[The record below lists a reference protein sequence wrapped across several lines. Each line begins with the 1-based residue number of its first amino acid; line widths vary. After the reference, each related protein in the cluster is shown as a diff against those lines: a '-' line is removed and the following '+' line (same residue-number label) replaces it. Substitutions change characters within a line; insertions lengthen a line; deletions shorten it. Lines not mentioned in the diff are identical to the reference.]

1 MNSHSSKT
9 IFVLIASLIFAL
21 SWAVAA
27 PNTSWAGDCDEENSG
42 SSKGEGKFHIEER
55 NGQKVYVIDKAIT
68 VCGKVPRPLVA
79 YVLQA
84 RSINYEWET
93 LKQDFLPKI
102 LDSVKKAP
110 F

>member
-1 MNSHSSKT
+1 MTRVMARILSLLALAA
-9 IFVLIASLIFAL
+9 VLVSAPA
-21 SWAVAA
+21 AV
-27 PNTSWAGDCDEENSG
+27 WAGCDEEDSG
-42 SSKGEGKFHIEER
+42 QKKGGEGKFRVEER
-55 NGQKVYVIDKAIT
+55 DGQKVYVIEKAIT

-102 LDSVKKAP
+102 LDSVKRAP

>member
-1 MNSHSSKT
+1 MMR
-9 IFVLIASLIFAL
+9 VLARILSLLAL
-21 SWAVAA
+21 AAVLVSAPAA
-27 PNTSWAGDCDEENSG
+27 AWAGCDEDDSDK
-42 SSKGEGKFHIEER
+42 KGGAGKFHIEER
-55 NGQKVYVIDKAIT
+55 DGQKIYVIDKAIT

>member
-1 MNSHSSKT
+1 MHRYPGKT
-9 IFVLIASLIFAL
+9 LVILLASLFLAL
-21 SWAVAA
+21 SFSLVA
-27 PNTSWAGDCDEENSG
+27 PSTSWAGDCDDD
-42 SSKGEGKFHIEER
+42 SSSSNKEEGKFRIEER
-55 NGQKVYVIDKAIT
+55 NGQKVYVIVNAIT

>member
-1 MNSHSSKT
+1 MTRFFANLVSLL
-9 IFVLIASLIFAL
+9 VLAAMLAGAPAL
-21 SWAVAA
+21 AR
-27 PNTSWAGDCDEENSG
+27 AGCDEEDSG
-42 SSKGEGKFHIEER
+42 KKKSGEGKFHIEER
-55 NGQKVYVIDKAIT
+55 NGQKIYVIDKAIT

>member
-1 MNSHSSKT
+1 MT
-9 IFVLIASLIFAL
+9 RVMTRFVSLLAL
-21 SWAVAA
+21 AAVLLGA
-27 PNTSWAGDCDEENSG
+27 PTALWAGCDEEDSG
-42 SSKGEGKFHIEER
+42 KKKSEGKFHIEER
-55 NGQKVYVIDKAIT
+55 NGQKIYVIDKAIT

-84 RSINYEWET
+84 RSINYEWEN

>member
-1 MNSHSSKT
+1 MKRYLGT
-9 IFVLIASLIFAL
+9 TIASLVTSVFLAIAL
-21 SWAVAA
+21 LAIT
-27 PNTSWAGDCDEENSG
+27 PGTSWAGECEDDSEK
-42 SSKGEGKFHIEER
+42 KGEGKFHIVER

-84 RSINYEWET
+84 RSINYEWEN

-102 LDSVKKAP
+102 LESVKKAP